1 MFRYLFLY
9 PSLPPSHS
17 LHPMSIY
24 ANLLPD
30 EVVAEKA
37 ADLAKGHS
45 SIAPGISPVGH
56 VVNTQLSLHVTG
68 VQLPE

>member
-1 MFRYLFLY
+1 MTNVPLSLSL
-9 PSLPPSHS
+9 SLPPSLPLS
-17 LHPMSIY
+17 SP
-24 ANLLPD
+24 NLLPD